1 MIGREEKLF
10 QFYHTNVNIDE
21 LLTEW
26 LTQMLYSDLRK
37 NIKVST
43 GRRISN
49 SFFTYLRSL
58 RKGSTSTKAEAAT
71 NLATNTLGV
80 AATGTAAFTLIVGAA
95 VAEAAAGAAFII
107 AISGPWAGVTVGL
120 IGIALL
126 AKSVHSNRESAH
138 EALFVYCW
146 NIVDD
151 APPTQKFDT
160 IQDLEKAAAAAMKL
174 LEEGRKQLEDQSR
187 KYQLASDNLQTF
199 HRDIGLKITQ
209 CIEAKKQYLASSQAV
224 ANAPKN
230 VNNPNLQQVQMSNE
244 KKFNELKEKINN
256 DFNAASSVNGAI
268 FEMVRRCQHYSEYIQ
283 APHIISLYYQSSL
296 AGNITQV
303 SKQFS
308 TVDFFKDMPNIIIL
322 RNLFIEL
329 DRAYIKFTAITI

>member
-1 MIGREEKLF
+1 MIFR
-10 QFYHTNVNIDE
+10 I
-21 LLTEW
+21 
-26 LTQMLYSDLRK
+26 
-37 NIKVST
+37 T
-43 GRRISN
+43 G
-49 SFFTYLRSL
+49 
-58 RKGSTSTKAEAAT
+58 
-71 NLATNTLGV
+71 
-80 AATGTAAFTLIVGAA
+80 
-95 VAEAAAGAAFII
+95 
-107 AISGPWAGVTVGL
+107 
-120 IGIALL
+120 
-126 AKSVHSNRESAH
+126 
-138 EALFVYCW
+138 
-146 NIVDD
+146 
-151 APPTQKFDT
+151 
-160 IQDLEKAAAAAMKL
+160 AAAAAMKL

-209 CIEAKKQYLASSQAV
+209 CIDAKKQYLASSQAV

-256 DFNAASSVNGAI
+256 DFNAASLVNGAI

-308 TVDFFKDMPNIIIL
+308 TVDFFKDMPNPRIAEVIRVAIAKPAASSL
-322 RNLFIEL
+322 AEL
-329 DRAYIKFTAITI
+329 IRWPVDRRSMD